1 MDLQQVAKGLRA
13 LVGQTG
19 TADFQP
25 RLESLVK
32 QVERLAAQPSLAQQ
46 TSASS
51 SARAERLAAKTPA
64 PATGPAVAPVK
75 PPLKKPAAKK
85 KATPKATQLA

>member
-1 MDLQQVAKGLRA
+1 MDLQQVATGLRA
-13 LVGQTG
+13 LVGETG
-19 TADFQP
+19 AADFQP

-32 QVERLAAQPSLAQQ
+32 QVERLAAEPSLAQQ

-51 SARAERLAAKTPA
+51 SARAERLAAKAPA
-64 PATGPAVAPVK
+64 PAPAPAPAK
-75 PPLKKPAAKK
+75 SPRKKAAAKK